1 MSAVIVSRRN
11 HPLVVAWIMLI
22 YSIKSSWSFSPSTF
36 GGGGVSSR
44 TTKHHFLSN
53 GNSDSNNENDDKVSS
68 SMLTDDELLSS
79 DEKEIIQ
86 LLRGPIGNQAAA
98 AANGRLA
105 TKTIF
110 VLSDATCATAK
121 SVIEKSLKQFNGCDE
136 RFAIKKTATDDDD
149 DCEVMYTKLF
159 PFCREEQ
166 EVANVIKKAAAEQDA
181 LVVFTLASPSVR
193 ENASRMCELEGLVYL
208 DLLGPTFSTM
218 STFFKRQPSGLPEGR
233 DQSSPRRPR
242 ALSDKYYRRIEAVE
256 FTLKADD
263 GQAPWLLAEADV
275 VIVGVSR
282 TGKTPLSIVLSQNMG
297 LKVANVPLVQEVA
310 PPRELID
317 DVDGRRVFC
326 LTLNAGELH
335 RIRKNRLK
343 KELEEMENLSNYADR
358 KYLMNDLM
366 SARRLADDNG
376 WTEVDV
382 TGRAVEETS
391 SYITSLL
398 NERFVDI
405 ANGIGSF

>member
-1 MSAVIVSRRN
+1 M
-11 HPLVVAWIMLI
+11 
-22 YSIKSSWSFSPSTF
+22 
-36 GGGGVSSR
+36 
-44 TTKHHFLSN
+44 HHFSSTN
-53 GNSDSNNENDDKVSS
+53 GKFNKVGATINK
-68 SMLTDDELLSS
+68 MLADDELSS
-79 DEKEIIQ
+79 DDKEVIR
-86 LLRGPIGNQAAA
+86 LLRGPIGNQAT
-98 AANGRLA
+98 RPD
-105 TKTIF
+105 TKAIF

-136 RFAIKKTATDDDD
+136 RFAVKTKTVTGDEDDD
-149 DCEVMYTKLF
+149 DCEVLQTKLF

-166 EVANVIKKAAAEQDA
+166 DVADVIKKAASEQNA
-181 LVVFTLASPSVR
+181 LVVFTLANPSVR
-193 ENASRMCELEGLVYL
+193 EKASRMCELEGLVYL

-218 STFFKRQPSGLPEGR
+218 STFFKRQPIGLPEGT
-233 DQSSPRRPR
+233 DNQEIRRPR
-242 ALSDKYYRRIEAVE
+242 TLSDKYYRRIEAVE

-263 GQAPWLLAEADV
+263 GMAPWLLAEADI

-310 PPRELID
+310 PPRELITD
-317 DVDGRRVFC
+317 IDSRRVFC

-343 KELEEMENLSNYADR
+343 KELEDKKDLSNYADR
-358 KYLMNDLM
+358 KYLMKDLM
-366 SARRLADDNG
+366 NARRLADDNG

-391 SYITSLL
+391 SYIISVL
-398 NERFVDI
+398 NERFTDI
-405 ANGIGSF
+405 SEGIGRVLN